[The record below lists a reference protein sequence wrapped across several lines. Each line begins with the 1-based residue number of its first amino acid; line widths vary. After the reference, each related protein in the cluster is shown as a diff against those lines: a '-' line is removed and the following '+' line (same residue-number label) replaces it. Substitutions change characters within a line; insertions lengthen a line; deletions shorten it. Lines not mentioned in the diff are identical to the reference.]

1 MKVSI
6 DKVENQYMIYI
17 NNTGQILYFNNVK
30 DIKEYIINKRLEEEP
45 NEIQIYINKTIND
58 NDYNEIVKEIKTIF
72 DENNTEKIILK
83 NILKTIINNK
93 DIQNLRQL
101 YKEINQK
108 NDLIKFTNNYNNLV
122 SNMIVEHLVYKGESQ
137 NEILNANN

>member
-6 DKVENQYMIYI
+6 DKVESQYMVYI

-45 NEIQIYINKTIND
+45 NEIQIYINKTIDD

-72 DENNTEKIILK
+72 DENNTEKVILK

-108 NDLIKFTNNYNNLV
+108 DDLIKFTNNYNNLV

>member
-6 DKVENQYMIYI
+6 DKVESQYMVYI

-45 NEIQIYINKTIND
+45 NEIQIYINKTIDD
-58 NDYNEIVKEIKTIF
+58 NDYDEIVKEIKTIF
-72 DENNTEKIILK
+72 DDNNTEKVILK

-108 NDLIKFTNNYNNLV
+108 DDLIKFTNNYNNLV

>member
-6 DKVENQYMIYI
+6 DKIESQYMVYI

-30 DIKEYIINKRLEEEP
+30 DIKEYLINKRLEEEP
-45 NEIQIYINKTIND
+45 NEIQIYINKTIDD
-58 NDYNEIVKEIKTIF
+58 NDYDEIVKEIKTIF
-72 DENNTEKIILK
+72 DENNTEKVILK

-108 NDLIKFTNNYNNLV
+108 DDLIRFTNNYNNLV
-122 SNMIVEHLVYKGESQ
+122 SNMIVEHLVYKGV
-137 NEILNANN
+137 N